1 MTEKSYGGSTR
12 IPKPKEITKTK
23 NNQTSILIINQET
36 KMETKSETISQE
48 QIEKYKQAGEIAKQ
62 IKSYAKTIIKPQ
74 SSLKEIAE
82 KIENKIIELGGKPA
96 FPTNLSINEQAA
108 HVTPS
113 YNDDNE
119 AQGLLKV
126 DIGVQID
133 GYIADTAFSID
144 LENSEENKNLI
155 KAAESALKSALETI
169 SLKTPI
175 NKIGEKIEKAIT
187 EKNAEPIRN
196 LSGHL
201 LDEYELHAGV
211 TIPNYN
217 NNQKI
222 EIEEGAYAIEPFA
235 TSGHGAVRDGKPS
248 GIYRLENENQVRDY
262 FAREV
267 LKFIK
272 EEYQTLPFCSRWLVK
287 KFSTRALI
295 ALKRLEE
302 ANIIHQYPQLIEKNN
317 GKVAQAEDT
326 VIITKKEKIV
336 TTS

>member
-1 MTEKSYGGSTR
+1 
-12 IPKPKEITKTK
+12 
-23 NNQTSILIINQET
+23 
-36 KMETKSETISQE
+36 MESE

-62 IKSYAKTIIKPQ
+62 VKSYARTIIKPQ
-74 SSLKEIAE
+74 MPLLEIAE
-82 KIENKIIELGGKPA
+82 KIENKIAELGGKPA

-108 HVTPS
+108 HVTPA
-113 YNDDNE
+113 YNDDEE

-133 GYIADTAFSID
+133 GYIADTAFSLD

-155 KAAESALKSALETI
+155 EAAETALKKALEKI
-169 SLKTPI
+169 SLKTSI
-175 NKIGEKIEKAIT
+175 SEVGEEIEKAIT

-201 LDEYELHAGV
+201 LDEYNLHAGV

-217 NNQKI
+217 NSQEI

-248 GIYRLENENQVRDY
+248 GIYKLENENQVRDH

-267 LKFIK
+267 LQFIK
-272 EEYQTLPFCSRWLVK
+272 KEYQTLPFCSRWLVK
-287 KFSTRALI
+287 KFGTRALI
-295 ALKRLEE
+295 ALKRIEE
-302 ANIIHQYPQLIEKNN
+302 ASIIHQYPQLIEKNS

-326 VIITKKEKIV
+326 ILITKKEKII
-336 TTS
+336 TT